1 MWPTLLSCEGE
12 GTVKNTRLAGCF
24 GCAGGR
30 VVVAAGRPLGDSP
43 KAAPGE
49 PGSAGALS
57 TLAVRAQACGSGHLL
72 RGAFSGCFLRKPTLF
87 PGISLPAQRLQV
99 EPSSPAVPP
108 ATLWKQGLR
117 LISGQGCTTTA
128 LGDAPGVCKVQLEVL
143 VHPDIS
149 SNPVGGLRAVWRL
162 SKFQNVGESLT
173 GPAEYKSPMG
183 RLELRVVDPLEK
195 SCRMRLPRTPSGSRS
210 ASWRVRP
217 SVGPHP
223 GGQDG
228 DHGRAENGV
237 AVCLRRPLWDAVGG
251 VTPASHEAEKRQGR
265 PGSGRGGG
273 PPPASVPGTAP
284 PPRTGAP
291 AGLGR
296 PVPAQG
302 DPRALCPAARHPL
315 PSGLC
320 CDAFGRKLST

>member
-1 MWPTLLSCEGE
+1 M
-12 GTVKNTRLAGCF
+12 
-24 GCAGGR
+24 
-30 VVVAAGRPLGDSP
+30 
-43 KAAPGE
+43 
-49 PGSAGALS
+49 
-57 TLAVRAQACGSGHLL
+57 
-72 RGAFSGCFLRKPTLF
+72 CFLRKPTLF

-273 PPPASVPGTAP
+273 PPPASAPGTAP

>member
-30 VVVAAGRPLGDSP
+30 AVVAAGCPLGDSP

-228 DHGRAENGV
+228 DHGRA
-237 AVCLRRPLWDAVGG
+237 
-251 VTPASHEAEKRQGR
+251 
-265 PGSGRGGG
+265 
-273 PPPASVPGTAP
+273 
-284 PPRTGAP
+284 
-291 AGLGR
+291 
-296 PVPAQG
+296 
-302 DPRALCPAARHPL
+302 
-315 PSGLC
+315 
-320 CDAFGRKLST
+320 